1 MAIIYSLLTA
11 IGVVLCYVIVRL
23 FVANRREERMLADR
37 TRRQVA
43 LMRKHFSLS
52 ERLSR
57 LFPNTVSLP

>member
-1 MAIIYSLLTA
+1 MTIIYFILTA
-11 IGVVLCYVIVRL
+11 VGMVLCYIIAHL

-43 LMRKHFSLS
+43 LMRKHFNLA

>member
-1 MAIIYSLLTA
+1 MAIIYTLLTA
-11 IGVVLCYVIVRL
+11 VGVVLCYVIARL

-43 LMRKHFSLS
+43 LMRKHFSLA
-52 ERLSR
+52 ERLSS

>member
-1 MAIIYSLLTA
+1 MAIIYFILTV
-11 IGVVLCYVIVRL
+11 IGVVQCYIIAKL
-23 FVANRREERMLADR
+23 LVANHREERNLADR

-43 LMRKHFSLS
+43 MMRKHFELT

>member
-1 MAIIYSLLTA
+1 MTIMIILQVM
-11 IGVVLCYVIVRL
+11 IGVVLCYVIARL

>member
-1 MAIIYSLLTA
+1 MAIIYTLLTA
-11 IGVVLCYVIVRL
+11 VGVVLCYVIARL

-43 LMRKHFSLS
+43 LMRKHFSLA

>member
-1 MAIIYSLLTA
+1 MAIIYFILTV
-11 IGVVLCYVIVRL
+11 IGVVQCYIIAKL
-23 FVANRREERMLADR
+23 LVANRREERMLADR

-43 LMRKHFSLS
+43 LMRKHFSLA

>member
-1 MAIIYSLLTA
+1 MAIIYTLLTA
-11 IGVVLCYVIVRL
+11 VGVVLCYVIARL